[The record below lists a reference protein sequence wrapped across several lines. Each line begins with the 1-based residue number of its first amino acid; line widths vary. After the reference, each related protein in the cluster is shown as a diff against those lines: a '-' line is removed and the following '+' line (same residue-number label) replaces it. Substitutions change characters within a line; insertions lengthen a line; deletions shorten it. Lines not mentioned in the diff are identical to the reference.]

1 MRYVILNL
9 FCLGILFYSSC
20 LLGVEKEEADVDS
33 EETQNYEP
41 DYDAII
47 REGERAAGVYDSWNA
62 WGN

>member
-9 FCLGILFYSSC
+9 ACLGLLFYTSC
-20 LLGVEKEEADVDS
+20 LLGIEVEPEEVDS

-47 REGERAAGVYDSWNA
+47 REGERAVGVYDSWNA